1 VDVVVAGSPEELAR
15 EAARRLVAACQEALA
30 ARGRAVLALSG
41 GSSPAGMFTE
51 LARSGLDW
59 ARIDVFQVDERVAP
73 DGHPDR
79 NALLLRSHLLD
90 AAAVPENKA
99 HLMPVT
105 ADDLEEASAAY
116 AGELHRVTGDGVL
129 DAIHLGLGPDG
140 HTASWPP
147 GDPVADLVEGP
158 DVVVVGPFNGRLRMT
173 LTPPAV
179 NRARSI
185 VWLVDG
191 ADRRPVTTALVAGD
205 PSIPASR
212 VRRSASVLVAGSE
225 AAPVSWL
232 APEG

>member
-1 VDVVVAGSPEELAR
+1 MDVVVAGSPDELAR
-15 EAARRLVAACQEALA
+15 AAADRLVTACQEALT
-30 ARGRAVLALSG
+30 ARGRAFLAVSG

-79 NALLLRSHLLD
+79 NAVLLRSHLLD
-90 AAAVPENKA
+90 AANVPEERV

-105 ADDLEEASAAY
+105 ADDLEEAAAAY
-116 AGELHRVTGDGVL
+116 AGELRRVTGEGVL
-129 DAIHLGLGPDG
+129 DAVHLGLGPDG

-147 GDPVADLVEGP
+147 ADPVAHLVDGP
-158 DVVVVGPFNGRLRMT
+158 DVAVIGPFNGRLRMT

-191 ADRRPVTTALVAGD
+191 ADRRPATTALVAGD

-212 VRRSASVLVAGSE
+212 VRRAAAVLMVGAE
-225 AAPVSWL
+225 AAPVSWQPL
-232 APEG
+232 EG

>member
-1 VDVVVAGSPEELAR
+1 VDVVVAGSPDELAR
-15 EAARRLVAACQEALA
+15 EAAARLVAACQEALA
-30 ARGRAVLALSG
+30 ARDRAFLAVSG

-79 NALLLRSHLLD
+79 NAILLRSHLLD
-90 AAAVPENKA
+90 PAHVPEERV

-105 ADDLEEASAAY
+105 ADDLEEAAAAY
-116 AGELHRVTGDGVL
+116 AGEMRRVTGDGVL
-129 DAIHLGLGPDG
+129 DAVHLGLGPDG

-147 GDPVADLVEGP
+147 GDAVTHLVDGP
-158 DVVVVGPFNGRLRMT
+158 DVAVVGPFNGRLRMT

-191 ADRRPVTTALVAGD
+191 PDRRAMTTALVAGD

-212 VRRSASVLVAGSE
+212 VRRSDAVLVAGSE

-232 APEG
+232 PPEG

>member
-1 VDVVVAGSPEELAR
+1 MDVVVAGSPGELAL
-15 EAARRLVAACQEALA
+15 EAARRLVAACEAALA
-30 ARGRAVLALSG
+30 ARGRASLALSG

-59 ARIDVFQVDERVAP
+59 TRIDVFQVDERVAP

-79 NALLLRSHLLD
+79 NAVLLRSHLLD
-90 AAAVPENKA
+90 PAAVPEERA

-105 ADDLEEASAAY
+105 ADDLEEAAAAY
-116 AGELHRVTGDGVL
+116 AAGLRRLTGDGIL
-129 DAIHLGLGPDG
+129 DAVHLGLGPDG

-147 GDPVADLVEGP
+147 GDPVARAVDGP
-158 DVVVVGPFNGRLRMT
+158 DVAVVGPFNGRLRIT

-191 ADRRPVTTALVAGD
+191 ADRRPMTTALVAGD

-212 VRRSASVLVAGSE
+212 VRREDSVLVTGAE
-225 AAPVSWL
+225 AAPVSWQPL
-232 APEG
+232 EG